1 MVDLPSAND
10 IGAIAAALAPG
21 FIILG
26 VRERFREGP
35 VSDLQERVLQY
46 IFASAAYFALVSPL
60 FNATI
65 GPQLDLWVWGALHF
79 ALAPFAIGI
88 VAAYFDQHEFLRRLT
103 RRVGLRLPHDAA
115 SAWDY
120 AFARLRVGTYVIV
133 TLSDG
138 ATFAGLLG
146 SQSFASSVSE
156 ERDLLLEQVWQVP
169 DSGDWQRLEPYRSVL
184 ICGKEVR
191 HIEFFEGS

>member
-1 MVDLPSAND
+1 MVDIPSAND
-10 IGAIAAALAPG
+10 IGGIAAALAPG

-26 VRERFREGP
+26 VRGRFREGP

-46 IFASAAYFALVSPL
+46 IFASAAYFALVTPF

-65 GPQLDLWVWGALHF
+65 GPKLDLWLWGALHF
-79 ALAPFAIGI
+79 ALSPLAIGI
-88 VAAYFDQHEFLRRLT
+88 AAAYFHQYELLRRLT
-103 RRVGLRLPHDAA
+103 RRLGLRLPHDAG

-120 AFARLRVGTYVIV
+120 AFARLRGGTYVIV
-133 TLSDG
+133 TLTDG

-146 SQSFASSVSE
+146 AQSFASSVSD

-169 DSGDWQRLEPYRSVL
+169 DSGDWNRLEPYRSVL

-191 HIEFFEGS
+191 HIEFFEG